1 MNGRIGNMVEVA
13 VSFGSAILGILLI
26 VGAVLILRFLKNVLV
41 NAVLGV
47 IALIAI
53 NLGSQA
59 ANLGLTI
66 PLTAVTVVISAVLG
80 LAGVG
85 ILILLK
91 VLGVSIQ

>member
-1 MNGRIGNMVEVA
+1 MVEVA

-47 IALIAI
+47 IALIVI

-66 PLTAVTVVISAVLG
+66 PLTAVTVVVSAVLG